1 VLAITYR
8 SCPVLITW
16 HRICTIVLV
25 RGYHGGS
32 LEIQLDKKGER
43 LDSAQRRRSPRIRLQ
58 VPVFLRGVD
67 TSGVEFIELTKTLNI
82 SATGAC
88 IASTHFLRPDQVV
101 NITVPAPSPTSS
113 SSVVPNE
120 TPPISA
126 KIIRQSVA
134 GDIRLFALEF
144 LRPLE

>member
-1 VLAITYR
+1 M
-8 SCPVLITW
+8 
-16 HRICTIVLV
+16 IVLV
-25 RGYHGGS
+25 RRYYGGI
-32 LEIQLDKKGER
+32 LEIQIDKKSER
-43 LDSAQRRRSPRIRLQ
+43 LDRVQRRSPRIRLQ

-88 IASTHFLRPDQVV
+88 IASTHYLRPDQVIS
-101 NITVPAPSPTSS
+101 ITVPAPSPTSS

-126 KIIRQSVA
+126 KVLRQSVA
-134 GDIRLFALEF
+134 GDIRLFGLEF

>member
-1 VLAITYR
+1 
-8 SCPVLITW
+8 
-16 HRICTIVLV
+16 
-25 RGYHGGS
+25 
-32 LEIQLDKKGER
+32 LEIEIDNKGER
-43 LDSAQRRRSPRIRLQ
+43 LGPAQRRRSPRISLQ

-88 IASTHFLRPDQVV
+88 IASTHYLRPDQVV
-101 NITVPAPSPTSS
+101 SITVPAPSPQSP

-126 KIIRQSVA
+126 KILRHSVV
-134 GDIRLFALEF
+134 GDIRLFGLEF
-144 LRPLE
+144 SRPLE

>member
-1 VLAITYR
+1 MHKRTSSVVPL
-8 SCPVLITW
+8 
-16 HRICTIVLV
+16 
-25 RGYHGGS
+25 GES
-32 LEIQLDKKGER
+32 LEIETDNKGER
-43 LDSAQRRRSPRIRLQ
+43 LDPVQRRRSPRIRLQ

-67 TSGVEFIELTKTLNI
+67 NAGVEFIELTKTLNI

-88 IASTHFLRPDQVV
+88 IASTHYLRPDQVV
-101 NITVPAPSPTSS
+101 SITVPAPSPHSS

-126 KIIRQSVA
+126 KILRQSAV
-134 GDIRLFALEF
+134 GDIRLFGLEF